1 MVNQSLVALTNS
13 VLGHGK
19 STARGNYAYHCP
31 LCHHTKPKL
40 EVNLSENSK
49 GENPWHCW
57 VCDKK
62 GKKLYQLFRA
72 VDVSS
77 DKMAELK
84 AIVKYVGKN
93 TKVTVQDAVK
103 LPKEYETFEDIKSY
117 NIEGRQALA
126 YLKSRGIQKD
136 DILKYSIGYCATG
149 RYSKM
154 IIIPS
159 FDASGT
165 LNYFTGR
172 SFEKEPFVKYRNPSV
187 SRDIIPSFDASGTL
201 NYFTGRS
208 FEREPFVK
216 YRNPSVSRDI
226 IPFELYINWNLPL
239 ILCEGPFDA
248 LAIKRNAIPLLG
260 KNIQSNLMKKI
271 VTSSVEKI
279 YIALDKDAQKQAL
292 TFCERL
298 MNEGKEVYLV
308 DLQDK
313 DPGEMGFNNFTKL
326 IQETYPITFSGL
338 LEKKLF
344 L

>member
-1 MVNQSLVALTNS
+1 MINQSLVALTNS
-13 VLGHGK
+13 VLGSGK
-19 STARGNYAYHCP
+19 ATARGNYAYHCP

-40 EVNLSENSK
+40 EINLSENPK

-72 VDVSS
+72 MDVSS
-77 DKMAELK
+77 DVMSELK
-84 AIVKYVGKN
+84 AIVKYIGPDNKFQIEE
-93 TKVTVQDAVK
+93 TVK
-103 LPKEYETFEDIKSY
+103 LPKEYQTFENLKSFD
-117 NIEGRQALA
+117 IEGRQALA
-126 YLKSRGIQKD
+126 YLKSRG
-136 DILKYSIGYCATG
+136 LKYNIGYCATG
-149 RYSKM
+149 RYAKM
-154 IIIPS
+154 VIIPS
-159 FDASGT
+159 YNDKGT

-172 SFEKEPFVKYRNPSV
+172 SFEKEPF
-187 SRDIIPSFDASGTL
+187 T
-201 NYFTGRS
+201 
-208 FEREPFVK
+208 K

-248 LAIKRNAIPLLG
+248 LAIKRNVIPLLG

-308 DLQDK
+308 DMQDK
-313 DPGEMGFNNFTKL
+313 DPADMGFINFTNL
-326 IQETYPITFSGL
+326 IQETYPLTFSGL